1 MKIFLNHRLAKQ
13 NVLLSLLLILIQSP
27 FSMAQKGAIFTGML
41 EYKITARDTS
51 LRAFYPDNSMFIYT
65 NDTIVRTEN
74 YTAQLGVQIN
84 IHHLEKN
91 KAYLLLDNDL
101 GKFAIASDYNS
112 LRKDDTTEYV
122 SKYHFQKK
130 GGSKKILGRKVKRMI
145 VTHDDSKE
153 TFEFWYDKKI
163 SYKYNSSFPELCGL
177 PYEYSVVTPDAVL
190 DYHLVRISEYMP
202 DRDLFGIPSDFE
214 RITMDEFIN
223 RMLSEQEN
231 PE

>member
-1 MKIFLNHRLAKQ
+1 MAIRILFS
-13 NVLLSLLLILIQSP
+13 VLFVAFFGSVGIAQQS
-27 FSMAQKGAIFTGML
+27 GHFTGML

-51 LRAFYPDNSMFIYT
+51 LRAFYPDNSMFVYT

-74 YTAQLGVQIN
+74 YTAQLGIQVN

-91 KAYLLLDNDL
+91 KAYLLLDNDI

-112 LRKDDTTEYV
+112 LKRSDTATYV
-122 SKYHFQKK
+122 SKYHFHKK
-130 GGSKKILGRKVKRMI
+130 GGSKKVLGRKMKRML

-163 SYKYNSSFPELCGL
+163 SAKYNNIFPEMKGL
-177 PYEYSVVTPDAVL
+177 PVEYSVVTPDAVL
-190 DYHLVRISEYMP
+190 DYRLIRISEYMP

-214 RITMDEFIN
+214 RITFDEFID
-223 RMLSEQEN
+223 RMLKQQEV

>member
-1 MKIFLNHRLAKQ
+1 MKKVLKSPHFLICFALVPIFSA
-13 NVLLSLLLILIQSP
+13 LLSFQG
-27 FSMAQKGAIFTGML
+27 MAQKGRFTGMF
-41 EYKITARDTS
+41 EYKITVRDTS
-51 LRAFYPDNSMFIYT
+51 LRAFYPDNSMFVYT

-74 YTAQLGVQIN
+74 YTAQLGFQIN

-91 KAYLLLDNDL
+91 KAYLLMDNDI

-112 LRKDDTTEYV
+112 LKQSDSSVYV
-122 SKYHFQKK
+122 SKYHFKK
-130 GGSKKILGRKVKRMI
+130 KAGSKKILGRKVKCML

-163 SYKYNSSFPELCGL
+163 SPKYNHIFPEMKGL
-177 PYEYSVVTPDAVL
+177 PVSYSVVTPDAVL
-190 DYHLVRISEYMP
+190 NYEMVRISEYVP

-214 RITMDEFIN
+214 RITFDEFID
-223 RMLSEQEN
+223 RMLQQQQV